1 MNINYEAVIRDGYF
15 TLFMEVKQMEE
26 NKTYCSHC
34 GALIGDDEDYEEVN
48 GEIVCTDC
56 YEHHTTSCERCG
68 EVIWLDDS
76 YGDEYTTLCH
86 RCYHNY
92 YTRCSCCDA
101 LLHEDDAYHLDGYDY
116 CSECYHEEVDRNR
129 SIHDYGYKPEPIFYG
144 DSKRYFG
151 IELEIDGA
159 GKDSDN
165 ADELL
170 KIANSDG
177 NSEHIYIKGDG
188 SLDDGMEIVTHPM
201 SLEYHKN
208 DMKWQEVMQR
218 AISLG
223 YRSHQTSTCGLHIH
237 VNRSCLGDT
246 HDEQEDVISRIL
258 FFVEA
263 HWAELLKFS
272 RRSEYSMNRWAAR
285 YGFEKTGREI
295 LDKAKKG
302 NLGRYAAVNLMN
314 YMTIEFR
321 LFRGTLKYN
330 TFIAALELVDAIC
343 DLAISLTD
351 EGIAKL
357 SWSEFVDTITE
368 PELIQYLKERRLY
381 VNEKI
386 EIQEEM

>member
-1 MNINYEAVIRDGYF
+1 MDEKN
-15 TLFMEVKQMEE
+15 E
-26 NKTYCSHC
+26 NVMYCSHC
-34 GALIGDDEDYEEVN
+34 GAVIDEDEDYETID

-56 YEHHTTSCERCG
+56 VEQHTTTCDRCG
-68 EVIWLDDS
+68 AIIWTSES
-76 YGDEYTTLCH
+76 YGDDYTTLCSH
-86 RCYHNY
+86 CYHNH

-116 CSECYHEEVDRNR
+116 CSECYHDEVDKCR

-151 IELEIDGA
+151 VELEIDGA

-170 KIANSDG
+170 LIANKED
-177 NSEHIYIKGDG
+177 EHIYIKGDG
-188 SLDDGMEIVTHPM
+188 SLDDGMELVTHPM
-201 SLEYHKN
+201 SLDFHKQFQWE
-208 DMKWQEVMQR
+208 DIMKK
-218 AISLG
+218 AIYLG
-223 YRSHQTSTCGLHIH
+223 YRSHQTSTCGLHVH
-237 VNRSCLGDT
+237 VNRSCLGDSREEQ
-246 HDEQEDVISRIL
+246 DEVIARIL
-258 FFVEA
+258 YFIEH
-263 HWAELLKFS
+263 HWNEMLKFS

-302 NLGRYAAVNLMN
+302 NNGRYAAVNLMN
-314 YMTIEFR
+314 YATIEFR

-330 TFIAALELVDAIC
+330 TLIAALELVNAIC

-351 EGIAKL
+351 EGIANM
-357 SWSEFVDTITE
+357 SWSEFVDTVKE

-381 VNEKI
+381 VNE
-386 EIQEEM
+386 EVTTEEEM

>member
-1 MNINYEAVIRDGYF
+1 MNTYNKAVLLDGSIHF
-15 TLFMEVKQMEE
+15 TEVFTVEE
-26 NKTYCSHC
+26 NNKNVLYCSHC
-34 GALIGDDEDYEEVN
+34 GALIEEGEDYEEVN

-56 YEHHTTSCERCG
+56 YEHHTTTCDRCG
-68 EVIWLDDS
+68 AVIWTDDS

-86 RCYHNY
+86 HCYENH

-116 CSECYHEEVDRNR
+116 CGECYHDEVDKNR

-144 DSKRYFG
+144 ESQRYFG
-151 IELEIDGA
+151 VELEIDGA

-165 ADELL
+165 ADEILAV
-170 KIANSDG
+170 ANKAE
-177 NSEHIYIKGDG
+177 EHIYIKGDG

-201 SLEYHKN
+201 SLDYHKQFQWEEI
-208 DMKWQEVMQR
+208 MKK
-218 AISLG
+218 AIYLG

-237 VNRSCLGDT
+237 VNRDCFGEDRNT
-246 HDEQEDVISRIL
+246 QDEVISRIL
-258 FFVEA
+258 YFVEH
-263 HWAELLKFS
+263 HWNEMLKFS

-302 NLGRYAAVNLMN
+302 NNGRYAAVNLMN
-314 YMTIEFR
+314 WATIEFR

-343 DLAISLTD
+343 DLAVNLTD
-351 EGIAKL
+351 EGIASM
-357 SWSEFVDTITE
+357 SWSEFVDTIKE

-381 VNEKI
+381 INEEI
-386 EIQEEM
+386 ETQEEM

>member
-1 MNINYEAVIRDGYF
+1 
-15 TLFMEVKQMEE
+15 MED
-26 NKTYCSHC
+26 NRLYCSHC
-34 GALIGDDEDYEEVN
+34 GALIEDDEDYEEVN

-56 YEHHTTSCERCG
+56 YEHNTTTCDRCG
-68 EVIWLDDS
+68 ATIWNDDS

-86 RCYHNY
+86 HCYENH
-92 YTRCSCCDA
+92 YTRCSCCDS

-116 CSECYHEEVDRNR
+116 CSECYHDEVDKDR

-144 DSKRYFG
+144 DGSRYFG

-165 ADELL
+165 ADDLL
-170 KIANSDG
+170 KIANADDD
-177 NSEHIYIKGDG
+177 HIYIKGDG

-208 DMKWQEVMQR
+208 YCWEELMKK
-218 AISLG
+218 AISMG

-237 VNRSCLGDT
+237 VNRDCFGESREGQ
-246 HDEQEDVISRIL
+246 DEVISRIL
-258 FFVEA
+258 YFVEH
-263 HWAELLKFS
+263 HWNEMLKFS

-302 NLGRYAAVNLMN
+302 NNGRYAAVNLMN
-314 YMTIEFR
+314 YSTIEFR

-330 TFIAALELVDAIC
+330 TLIAALELVNEIC
-343 DLAISLTD
+343 DLAIHLSD
-351 EGIAKL
+351 EGIAKM
-357 SWSEFVDTITE
+357 SWSEFVETIE
-368 PELIQYLKERRLY
+368 APELIQYLKKRKLY
-381 VNEKI
+381 INETI
-386 EIQEEM
+386 ENEEDM